1 MTSKGCGK
9 LCLDELPD
17 VCTVRQVADVLR
29 VAENTVYDSIRRHE
43 LPAVR
48 LGRRVLISK
57 SALVRFL
64 EGHDVHSSAA
74 EAS

>member
-29 VAENTVYDSIRRHE
+29 VAVLLEEALAVD
-43 LPAVR
+43 LPWPGLADDE
-48 LGRRVLISK
+48 GRCV
-57 SALVRFL
+57 
-64 EGHDVHSSAA
+64 
-74 EAS
+74 